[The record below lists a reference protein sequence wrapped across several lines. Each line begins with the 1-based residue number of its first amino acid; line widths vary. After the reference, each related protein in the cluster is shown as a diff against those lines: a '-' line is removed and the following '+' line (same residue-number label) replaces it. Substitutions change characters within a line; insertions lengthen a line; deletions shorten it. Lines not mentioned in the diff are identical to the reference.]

1 MAYNIVV
8 AGGESGAAFLGSQ
21 GDIWDAQKDMLM
33 DILGGCV
40 FGLLALLNQRH
51 WRFKRSICAGR
62 TDFLFS
68 NECSTSCEI
77 MAYNMANPSNGV
89 D

>member
-1 MAYNIVV
+1 LN
-8 AGGESGAAFLGSQ
+8 GESGAAFLGSQ

-51 WRFKRSICAGR
+51 WRG
-62 TDFLFS
+62 
-68 NECSTSCEI
+68 
-77 MAYNMANPSNGV
+77 
-89 D
+89 